1 MSPPRILLVD
11 DDPLVR
17 SGIRRFLEAQGYLTA
32 EAQNC
37 KGAEEAFRAHR
48 PDAVISDYRLP
59 DGNAIELL
67 PLLEALDASV
77 PVIILTAYG
86 SIALAV
92 EAIKQG
98 AEQFLTKP
106 VELAAL
112 KVILVRVLDVQRAR
126 RNQLAGR
133 SKHKRE
139 SIDPFVGTSSA
150 IRELARQ
157 AEKMLVSESTVL
169 ICSET
174 GSGKGVLA
182 RWLHDRGSR
191 KDETFV
197 DLNCAGLSREFLQTE
212 LFGHEKGAFTGAV
225 SSKMGLYELAHR
237 GTLFLDEIGDV
248 DLQVQ
253 PQLLKALEEGRF
265 RRLGEVRDRV
275 IDARLIAAT
284 HQDLWQLVKAGKFR
298 SDLYFRVS
306 TLPLFVPPL
315 RERREDIPLLAEQLL
330 ARIAAELGR
339 AELHLEASAIESLQR
354 YSWPG
359 NIRELRNVIERAALL
374 SQDSGIGSEGLRF
387 DWMAPRAMELDRMV
401 TLAELERQ
409 YIERV
414 LAQENGRIEIAAQR
428 LGIPRSTLYYK
439 VKQFKRIA
447 RN

>member
-17 SGIRRFLEAQGYLTA
+17 SGIRRFLEAQGYLIA

-37 KGAEEAFRAHR
+37 KGAEETFRAHR
-48 PDAVISDYRLP
+48 PEVVISDYRLP

-67 PLLEALDASV
+67 PQLKALDASV

-92 EAIKQG
+92 QAIKEG

-112 KVILVRVLDVQRAR
+112 QVILVRLLDVQRAR
-126 RNQLAGR
+126 RNQLAGN

-139 SIDPFVGTSSA
+139 SVDPFVGTSGA

-169 ICSET
+169 ICGET

-182 RWLHDRGSR
+182 RWLHDRGPR
-191 KDETFV
+191 KDDAFV

-237 GTLFLDEIGDV
+237 GTLFLDEVGDV

-284 HQDLWQLVKAGKFR
+284 HRDLGQLVREGKFR

-339 AELHLEASAIESLQR
+339 AELHLEASAIEALQG

-374 SQDSGIGSEGLRF
+374 SPDSGIGCQGLSF
-387 DWMAPRAMELDRMV
+387 DWMAPQPVELDRMV

-414 LAQENGRIEIAAQR
+414 LAQENGRIEVAAQR